1 MCPPSPPLCSRRY
14 MVVGIIN
21 PSGSEPASASTSLV
35 SRAMGAF
42 KALSPIRWAI
52 ESLCCAE
59 FRGMQLHRGGWF
71 SRVRDAP
78 RMGALAAVRDGDE
91 VLAALGLGGKEWSD
105 GVWSLAKVSAV
116 EAVVAVL
123 ALKYVTGT
131 GARFK

>member
-1 MCPPSPPLCSRRY
+1 
-14 MVVGIIN
+14 
-21 PSGSEPASASTSLV
+21 
-35 SRAMGAF
+35 MGAF

-131 GARFK
+131 GAKFK